1 MYNNDRVSKKEDDLK
16 FIPLNITETFTN
28 RGSAWFPVI
37 DMSLPTFGEI
47 PNSFA
52 LNFAMPMDNS
62 KLQINSLN
70 TLDYIQND
78 NINIQNNNQEKKQ
91 FEQDFDLEYPS
102 ETLGEELISYN
113 KEEKCKKKTSNNSNL
128 NNPNLS
134 TGNVNNTKN
143 GINNNASMNNA
154 SMNNASMNN
163 ASMNNASTNNAST
176 NNNGMSNNGID
187 TDVQSNINKR
197 DFIEEPIHM
206 ELLRNLNFEN
216 YLNNGYR
223 GESINQ
229 LDEVDRIFS
238 IVKSD
243 NSIIDTFKAYN
254 IPRPIYELI
263 IKKIISLSLE
273 NLSNKWE
280 G

>member
-154 SMNNASMNN
+154 S
-163 ASMNNASTNNAST
+163 TNNTSM

-187 TDVQSNINKR
+187 TNVQSNINNR